1 MMTQLGVPLPVTRD
15 AVGHMSDTV
24 TRHYTHIHEK
34 VARAAVEKLEQ
45 FRNTPRFGDVFV
57 DVPEEPKPKLLNC
70 WTGRPGSNRR
80 HPAWEAGV
88 LPLNYSPPEC
98 SGTLTSK

>member
-1 MMTQLGVPLPVTRD
+1 MRKAAGLEKLRFHSFRHTYITMMTQLGVPLPVTRD

-45 FRNTPRFGDVFV
+45 FRNTPRFVDVFV
-57 DVPEEPKPKLLNC
+57 DVPEEPKPKLLN
-70 WTGRPGSNRR
+70 
-80 HPAWEAGV
+80 
-88 LPLNYSPPEC
+88 
-98 SGTLTSK
+98 